1 MCAANKHINLYDKKV
16 PVLNWLYLRI
26 EHNLENFEN
35 QFEYEVH
42 LTLRCQK
49 FNCCGRYAV
58 GGLEINSNK
67 AIYMLHTRAWLMFNH
82 YRAMSIHLG

>member
-1 MCAANKHINLYDKKV
+1 MCAANKHISLYDKKV

-26 EHNLENFEN
+26 EHNFENFEKSIWIWIS
-35 QFEYEVH
+35 H

-67 AIYMLHTRAWLMFNH
+67 AIYIYVAHTCVINV
-82 YRAMSIHLG
+82 